1 LAPCVGF
8 WMSEELPEVLHHK
21 SSRGR
26 AGTARSYRAQV
37 SAIDF
42 GAGGQKP
49 AVTLADGHS
58 GQGTCLGCHDTPCME
73 KSPLESVV
81 ASALESFP
89 GDPSNAVCPTEA
101 LAWNEARRVIQ
112 VDSATCIGCGLCV
125 VRCPY
130 GAIYLEGVKKAAVL
144 TDDPN
149 AMVIATDTQP
159 SAVGHPTPLRK
170 GRLGGSTAVPLTNLP
185 SSIGALSDAAAAAF
199 IRNVLHEL
207 GVRCRTRRRGDTN
220 VRIDAVATFDDGL
233 IGVLEIELTGAVL
246 DSPRALLE
254 DIAILHTRYA
264 MPIGV
269 ICPIS
274 VVLALPNARSEYY
287 QVVEDIKR
295 VLGIQCR
302 TLTVGALVLLL
313 WSLGRMPGL
322 KGDLF
327 VTGAGGADLL
337 PSLQTLV
344 RNLHYDGEPYAASLR
359 TAK

>member
-1 LAPCVGF
+1 
-8 WMSEELPEVLHHK
+8 MSDELPEVLHHK
-21 SSRGR
+21 RSRGH

-42 GAGGQKP
+42 GVGGQRP
-49 AVTLADGHS
+49 AVTLADGHT
-58 GQGTCLGCHDTPCME
+58 GQGSCLGCHDTPCME

-101 LAWNEARRVIQ
+101 LAWDQARRVIQ
-112 VDSATCIGCGLCV
+112 VDSAACIGCGLCV

-130 GAIYLEGVKKAAVL
+130 GAIYLEGSEKAAIL

-149 AMVIATDTQP
+149 TMVTLTETKP
-159 SAVGHPTPLRK
+159 SAEVHPTPLRK
-170 GRLGGSTAVPLTNLP
+170 GRLGESRAVPLTKLP
-185 SSIGALSDAAAAAF
+185 SSIGSLPDAAAAAF

-246 DSPRALLE
+246 ESPRALLE

-264 MPIGV
+264 MPIAV

-274 VVLALPNARSEYY
+274 VVLALPNGRSEYY
-287 QVVEDIKR
+287 QVIEDIKR
-295 VLGIQCR
+295 VLGIECR
-302 TLTVGALVLLL
+302 TFTVGALVLLM
-313 WSLGRMPGL
+313 WSLGRIPGL
-322 KGDLF
+322 RTDLF
-327 VTGAGGADLL
+327 VTSAGGADLL
-337 PSLQTLV
+337 PSLQTLASNF
-344 RNLHYDGEPYAASLR
+344 RYDGEPYPASLR